1 MGHSQN
7 GVRVVLDAMGGDYGP
22 EVNFHGALLALSSS
36 KDLSLLLVGDE
47 KALTSLMK
55 KKRYRAL
62 LKIAQS
68 RLTLVHADEVIGMED
83 SASTAVRKKINS
95 SIHIGLRLVKEQK
108 ADAFVSM
115 GHSGA
120 IMVASM
126 MVLGRLPEIDRPAI
140 IVKVPT
146 HSGFVFLLDAGANV
160 DCKPIQLVRFAEM
173 GRIYLESI
181 EKIKSPKIGLLSNGT
196 ESHKGNELTRG
207 THELMEKVSFPNYSG
222 YVEGYDV
229 FNHKVDLVVC
239 DGFVGN
245 VTLKVV
251 EGFANMVV
259 LWFRRAIRKDIKSL
273 VGLVLMN
280 KLITKFKS
288 QFHYQSHGAAPLLG
302 SDGVVFIGHGKSKE
316 KAICNGILAAAVAAK
331 QNLIE
336 NIRTQLEKPLP
347 LTTP

>member
-1 MGHSQN
+1 MSHSQN

-22 EVNFHGALLALSSS
+22 EVNLHGSLLALSNN
-36 KDLSLLLVGDE
+36 KDLTLILVGDE
-47 KALTSLMK
+47 KALSS
-55 KKRYRAL
+55 L
-62 LKIAQS
+62 LKKPRFKSLLKNVQS
-68 RLTLVHADEVIGMED
+68 RFSLVHADEVISMDD

-95 SIHIGLRLVKEQK
+95 SIHVGLKLVKEKK

-115 GHSGA
+115 GNSGA

-126 MVLGRLPEIDRPAI
+126 TVLGRLPEIERPAI

-160 DCKPIQLVRFAEM
+160 DCKPSQLVRFAEM
-173 GRIYLESI
+173 GRIYLESV
-181 EKIKSPKIGLLSNGT
+181 EKIKTPRVGLLSNGS
-196 ESHKGNELTRG
+196 ESHKGNELTRS
-207 THELMEKVSFPNYSG
+207 THELLEKLSFPNYFG

-229 FNHKVDLVVC
+229 FNHTVDLVVC
-239 DGFVGN
+239 DGFIGN

-273 VGLVLMN
+273 VGLVLMK
-280 KLITKFKS
+280 KLLQKFKN

-302 SDGVVFIGHGKSKE
+302 SDGVVFIGHGKSRE
-316 KAICNGILAAAVAAK
+316 KAICNGILAAAAASK

-336 NIRTQLEKPLP
+336 DIRSQLEKPLSVS
-347 LTTP
+347 TP

>member
-1 MGHSQN
+1 MGHSKN
-7 GVRVVLDAMGGDYGP
+7 GVRVVLDAMGGDYGS
-22 EVNFHGALLALSSS
+22 EVNLHGALLALAHE
-36 KDLSLLLVGDE
+36 KDLTLTLVGDS
-47 KALTSLMK
+47 KALSSLMK
-55 KKRYRAL
+55 KKRYKAIL
-62 LKIAQS
+62 NKVYS
-68 RLTLVHADEVIGMED
+68 RLTIVHSDEVIGMDE
-83 SASTAVRKKINS
+83 SASTAVRRKTNS
-95 SIHIGLRLVKEQK
+95 SIHVGLRLVKEQQ

-115 GHSGA
+115 GNSGA

-126 MVLGRLPEIDRPAI
+126 TVLGRLPEIDRPAI

-181 EKIKSPKIGLLSNGT
+181 EKIKSPRVGLLSNGS

-207 THELMEKVSFPNYSG
+207 THELLEKVSFPNYVG
-222 YVEGYDV
+222 YIEGYDV
-229 FNHKVDLVVC
+229 FNHTVDLAVC
-239 DGFVGN
+239 DGFIGN

-273 VGLVLMN
+273 VGLVLMR
-280 KLITKFKS
+280 KLIQNFKN

-316 KAICNGILAAAVAAK
+316 KAICNGILAAMTASK
-331 QNLIE
+331 QDLIKKL
-336 NIRTQLEKPLP
+336 RSQLEQPLP
-347 LTTP
+347 VTPT